1 MLELGLTP
9 SEAEQRISSIV
20 NHANMVIRSGL
31 IAGGLIVYSMYNNV
45 LFHAYN
51 ARMRRCVGGHVA

>member
-1 MLELGLTP
+1 VLELGLTP

-20 NHANMVIRSGL
+20 NHANMVVRSGL

-45 LFHAYN
+45 
-51 ARMRRCVGGHVA
+51 HVSMHIMLG